1 MNDPIENFI
10 LRLYFLL
17 PKLLITLE
25 ADDVEDKFE
34 SEWWWWWLLLWWVPN
49 VRPMAFITF
58 YYFSHY
64 KIWGIFLFL
73 YLFGTKESFSRLI
86 SLQRFTTAW
95 SCGSTIM
102 IWLLQD
108 WQLLLHSYMHKCDYF
123 RNEENCLAIKHSR

>member
-1 MNDPIENFI
+1 MNDSIENCI

-49 VRPMAFITF
+49 VRPMAFITSF
-58 YYFSHY
+58 YYISHCI
-64 KIWGIFLFL
+64 KWGILFL
-73 YLFGTKESFSRLI
+73 YLFGTARKFFLVWFHFKGSRPLGV
-86 SLQRFTTAW
+86 A
-95 SCGSTIM
+95 
-102 IWLLQD
+102 LLWFD
-108 WQLLLHSYMHKCDYF
+108 YCKIGNCYYTRMHKCDYF